1 MAAISAA
8 LMATLKSGDH
18 AVMPC
23 APPPPSRSPQAGSH
37 PAARRLAL
45 TPQPAGWRAPTPRGA
60 FNGLLT
66 RLPVPARVAD
76 AVYGGTN
83 EFMSQFLQ
91 HWGIEWT
98 LVDATDPNEFAKAL
112 RPNTKVVY
120 TESPANPTCRLT
132 DLAAVGALVTEWA
145 ERTGNKKPWVMC
157 DATFAT
163 PFHQRSLEIP
173 GVDVAIHSATK
184 YATHPLPRHTHTP
197 SATPHTHTLCHATH
211 THPLPRHTPTPS
223 ATPHTHT
230 LCHATHTHP
239 LPRHTP
245 LHHATHPFIRGP
257 HQPLPACHAHAM
269 PW

>member
-197 SATPHTHTLCHATH
+197 SATPHT
-211 THPLPRHTPTPS
+211 PS
-223 ATPHTHT
+223 
-230 LCHATHTHP
+230 
-239 LPRHTP
+239 PRHTP
-245 LHHATHPFIRGP
+245 LHQRAASTTARMPCP
-257 HQPLPACHAHAM
+257 CDAMVVACV
-269 PW
+269 